1 MLNRRVL
8 RVRVLQFLYSYYS
21 LLKFNDEPKQL
32 KGDFVRKISNS
43 LQEINKYYYKYLS
56 IAILLS
62 DVNNEKREIA
72 KSEKIKKSESRFN
85 LSQNKAIEFL
95 RKNKQF
101 IDNLIRYDIS
111 WSSKSEEIRNWYN
124 LILGEEITKNYLLLR
139 NPDFTDDFEYVK
151 KLVNKILF
159 KNEDIILYFEN
170 QNIHW
175 SDDRLIIRSM
185 IKKTIESLNSPNFN
199 TFAFANLSED
209 IKDDINFA
217 SSLFDS
223 TVDNTSEYDEYI
235 IKNSKNWKLDRI
247 SLMDKSIL
255 RMGIDEMIHFPN
267 IPIKV
272 TMNECIDIAKDYST
286 PKSGLFINGVLDVI
300 SLNLQKKGI
309 IKKSGKG
316 LIDNK

>member
-85 LSQNKAIEFL
+85 LSQNKVIDFL

-139 NPDFTDDFEYVK
+139 NPDFNDDFEYVK

-199 TFAFANLSED
+199 TFAFSNLSED

>member
-56 IAILLS
+56 IAIFLS

-85 LSQNKAIEFL
+85 LSGNKVIDFL

-124 LILGEEITKNYLLLR
+124 LILGEEITKNYLLLS
-139 NPDFTDDFEYVK
+139 NPDF
-151 KLVNKILF
+151 
-159 KNEDIILYFEN
+159 
-170 QNIHW
+170 Q
-175 SDDRLIIRSM
+175 
-185 IKKTIESLNSPNFN
+185 
-199 TFAFANLSED
+199 LS
-209 IKDDINFA
+209 N
-217 SSLFDS
+217 
-223 TVDNTSEYDEYI
+223 
-235 IKNSKNWKLDRI
+235 RI
-247 SLMDKSIL
+247 
-255 RMGIDEMIHFPN
+255 F
-267 IPIKV
+267 
-272 TMNECIDIAKDYST
+272 
-286 PKSGLFINGVLDVI
+286 
-300 SLNLQKKGI
+300 
-309 IKKSGKG
+309 
-316 LIDNK
+316 

>member
-21 LLKFNDEPKQL
+21 LIKFNDKPKDL
-32 KGDFVRKISNS
+32 KGDFLRNISNS

-56 IAILLS
+56 IAILIS
-62 DVNNEKREIA
+62 DINTEKREIS
-72 KSEKIKKSESRFN
+72 KSEKIKKSEARFN
-85 LSQNKAIEFL
+85 LSQNKVIDFL

-101 IDNLIRYDIS
+101 IDNLIKYNIS
-111 WSSKSEEIRNWYN
+111 WSSKSEQIRNWYN
-124 LILGEEITKNYLLLR
+124 LIIGEEITKNYFLL
-139 NPDFTDDFEYVK
+139 NKPDLNDDFEYLK
-151 KLVNKILF
+151 KLLNKVLF
-159 KNEDIILYFEN
+159 KNQDINMYFEN
-170 QNIHW
+170 ENIHW

-199 TFAFANLSED
+199 TFAFANLSND

-235 IKNSKNWKLDRI
+235 TKNSKNWKLDRI

-255 RMGIDEMIHFPN
+255 RMGIDEMVNFPN

-272 TMNECIDIAKDYST
+272 TMNECTDIAKDYST

>member
-21 LLKFNDEPKQL
+21 LIKFNDKPKDL
-32 KGDFVRKISNS
+32 KGDFLRNISNS

-56 IAILLS
+56 IAILIS
-62 DVNNEKREIA
+62 DINTEKREIS
-72 KSEKIKKSESRFN
+72 KSEKIKKSEARFN
-85 LSQNKAIEFL
+85 LSQNKVIDFL
-95 RKNKQF
+95 RKDKQF
-101 IDNLIRYDIS
+101 IDNLIKYNIS
-111 WSSKSEEIRNWYN
+111 WSSKSEQIRNWYN
-124 LILGEEITKNYLLLR
+124 LIIGEEITKNYFLL
-139 NPDFTDDFEYVK
+139 NKPDLNDDFEYLK
-151 KLVNKILF
+151 KLLNKVLF
-159 KNEDIILYFEN
+159 KNQDINMYFEN
-170 QNIHW
+170 ENIHW

-199 TFAFANLSED
+199 TFAFANLSND

-235 IKNSKNWKLDRI
+235 TKNSKNWKLDRI

-255 RMGIDEMIHFPN
+255 RMGIDEMVNFPN